1 MAEAEQVDDAEM
13 SLRGINMLLNNGFKE
28 SAELFHRYRN
38 YSPLM
43 SFGASFVSFLNAMMT
58 FEEEKMQVAYEDLRA
73 TERLCECD
81 STGVIETIKN
91 KIRKSQVDGHRS
103 EVAMMERLQRLI
115 IVADC
120 QVYLAVLS
128 FVRQELSAYIKAG
141 WILRKAWKM
150 YNKCYND
157 ISQLQ
162 EACQRRS
169 SAPQGVLSSD
179 RAKPSQSPP
188 LLPEPQEEHC
198 TDLPKDNQKSALP
211 PVTKAAQSNKHPD
224 HQEAHT
230 SSKPKHSQK
239 APLRYEAG
247 LTAESLSRLKGSVSF
262 GYGLFHLCISMVPPH
277 LLKIINLLGFPG
289 DRQQGLMSLTY
300 ASESKDMKA
309 PLATLA
315 LLWYHTVVQPFFA
328 LDGSETEAGL
338 LAAKAILQK
347 KEAEYPDSSLFIF
360 FKGRVLRLECQISS
374 ALTSFNSALEL
385 ATGQREIQHICLYE
399 IGWCSMIELSFTD
412 AFKAFDRLRTE
423 SRWSQCYYAYL
434 TGVCQ
439 GAAGDLDRA
448 CSVLKDAARLFRRK
462 HNQIEQFSM
471 RKAEDLRKLPPT
483 RERCTMAAIEVLY
496 LWKALPNSSTS
507 KLELMIE
514 VLQQMEDSSCSGLN
528 YLLLGA
534 VHKCLGNSTNAV
546 QCFQVA
552 LRDEQGRLNNSYVQ
566 PYSLYE
572 LGCIFLESPESTAK
586 GRALLLQAK
595 EDFSAYDFENRLH
608 VRIHTAL
615 ASLKEE
621 ASQ

>member
-1 MAEAEQVDDAEM
+1 ERRRQRSSSLHPQVDDAEL

-91 KIRKSQVDGHRS
+91 KIRKSVSLPGLFIC
-103 EVAMMERLQRLI
+103 VPRLQRLI

-169 SAPQGVLSSD
+169 S
-179 RAKPSQSPP
+179 
-188 LLPEPQEEHC
+188 
-198 TDLPKDNQKSALP
+198 KSALP
-211 PVTKAAQSNKHPD
+211 PVTKA
-224 HQEAHT
+224 
-230 SSKPKHSQK
+230 
-239 APLRYEAG
+239 AG

-289 DRQQGLMSLTY
+289 DRQQGLTSLTY

-507 KLELMIE
+507 KLQLMIE

-534 VHKCLGNSTNAV
+534 VHKCLGNSPNAV

-572 LGCIFLESPESTAK
+572 LGCIFLESPEVSLSK